1 MPTPNRRM
9 PRVHPHAPDLVQSM
23 PLGLSARVGVAVE
36 VQLRSNDNST
46 WRPDAFLG
54 FALSVLESHGYLC
67 GHARSPGD
75 VYFTLYWFL

>member
-1 MPTPNRRM
+1 MPTPNRRL
-9 PRVHPHAPDLVQSM
+9 PHVHPHAPDLAQSM
-23 PLGLSARVGVAVE
+23 PLGLPARVGVAVE

-46 WRPDAFLG
+46 WRLVSFS
-54 FALSVLESHGYLC
+54 ALHSVLESHGCLC